1 VERSAEADFRPVMR
15 LLIVSLD
22 PLARRALA
30 EVAGSIPDVS
40 VQLEPELTTADLDS
54 AGADVLL
61 WEADWTSAD
70 LRRLSQVRRQG
81 HPVVALATTAD
92 EARRLRASGAS
103 AVLTRSIDA
112 DALEAALRA
121 VVEGLLVFDASLEPS
136 PQEQMDPA
144 EMEATLTP
152 RELEVLRLVAQGLS
166 NKAIGAQL
174 AIRESTVK
182 DHVNALLDKLGAQ
195 SRTEA
200 VTLALRRGL
209 IAV

>member
-1 VERSAEADFRPVMR
+1 MR

-144 EMEATLTP
+144 DMEATLTP